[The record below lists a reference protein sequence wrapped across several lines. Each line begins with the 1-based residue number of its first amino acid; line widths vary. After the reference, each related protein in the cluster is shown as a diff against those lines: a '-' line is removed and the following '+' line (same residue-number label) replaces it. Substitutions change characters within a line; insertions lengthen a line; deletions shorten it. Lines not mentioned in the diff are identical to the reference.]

1 MFVLMEI
8 FQIYSSYEIGLSLGL
23 QLWYTK

>member
-1 MFVLMEI
+1 MEI